1 MSPKVNEK
9 ALVQQCILQDR
20 AAQRD
25 LFLAYKDAMFTVLY
39 RLLGN
44 VEDAEDALQDG
55 FLKVFSNI
63 SSFQGKSTIGAWM
76 KIIFVREGLQRLRK
90 NSLEFSNIDEAP
102 SVENNVSFDDALTG
116 EVLENAILSLDHGF
130 RTVFLL
136 VEVEGYKHKEVADM
150 LEISEGTSKS
160 QLSRAM
166 KKLQVH
172 LAEMGY

>member
-1 MSPKVNEK
+1 MSPNVNEK
-9 ALVQQCILQDR
+9 ALVQQCILKDR
-20 AAQRD
+20 VAQRK

-63 SSFQGKSTIGAWM
+63 SSFQSKSTIGAWM
-76 KIIFVREGLQRLRK
+76 KVIFVREALQRLRK
-90 NSLEFSNIDEAP
+90 NALDLTNIDDVP
-102 SVENNVSFDDALTG
+102 QVETNLSFDDALTG
-116 EVLENAILSLDHGF
+116 EVLENAILSLDDGF

-160 QLSRAM
+160 QLSRAK
-166 KKLQVH
+166 KKLQVQ
-172 LAEMGY
+172 LTGMGY

>member
-1 MSPKVNEK
+1 MSPNVNEK
-9 ALVQQCILQDR
+9 ALIKLCLNDDR
-20 AAQRD
+20 TSQRE

-63 SSFQGKSTIGAWM
+63 SSFQSKSTIGAWM
-76 KIIFVREGLQRLRK
+76 KVIFVREALQRLRK
-90 NSLEFSNIDEAP
+90 NALDLTNIDDVP
-102 SVENNVSFDDALTG
+102 QVETNLSFDDALTG
-116 EVLENAILSLDHGF
+116 EVLENAILSLDDGF

-160 QLSRAM
+160 QLSRAK
-166 KKLQVH
+166 KKLQVQ
-172 LAEMGY
+172 LTGMGY

>member
-9 ALVQQCILQDR
+9 ALVQQCIRQDR
-20 AAQRD
+20 VAQRQ
-25 LFLAYKDAMFTVLY
+25 LFMAYKDAMFTVLY

-63 SSFQGKSTIGAWM
+63 ATFQSKSTLGAWM
-76 KIIFVREGLQRLRK
+76 KIIFVREALQRLRK
-90 NSLEFSNIDEAP
+90 HTLELSSIDEVP
-102 SVENNVSFDDALTG
+102 SVETNISFDDALTG
-116 EVLENAILSLDHGF
+116 EVLEHAILSLDDGF

-136 VEVEGYKHKEVADM
+136 VEVEGYKHKEVAEM

-160 QLSRAM
+160 QLSRAK
-166 KKLQVH
+166 KKLKAQ